1 MQKEILKNI
10 NLFYQRFYIFLIAIY
25 VLLNSQNINP
35 FFKIPKLIHVTL
47 LIISII
53 SIIYSIIDIIKNK
66 KIYDKKKKLGL
77 IIDIFIIIMF
87 NIIIINNIF

>member
-35 FFKIPKLIHVTL
+35 FLKIPKLIHVTL

-53 SIIYSIIDIIKNK
+53 SIICSIIDIIKNI

-77 IIDIFIIIMF
+77 IIDIIIIIMF